1 MTSPTDVSNR
11 DLLRFITCGSVDDG
25 KSTLI
30 GRLLHDAGAVP
41 EDQLAALHRDSRMIG
56 NAGER
61 TDYALLV
68 DGLTA
73 EREQGITIDVAYRY
87 FSTPRRKFIVADTP
101 GHEQYTRNMVTGAS
115 TADVAVVL
123 VDARKGVL
131 DQTRR
136 HAYLVSLLGI
146 RTVILA
152 VTKMDLVDWSQA
164 KFNTVTE
171 AFGAFAAGVG
181 LTQVIAI
188 PVSGLDGDNIA
199 SSSSKTPWHSGPT
212 LLEALETVDVEPAA
226 ETAATV
232 TAMGHEP
239 VVAPLL
245 SIQPV
250 AQPMPDLADV
260 AGLVFTSR
268 NGVAAF
274 EALLAATDRDQKAR
288 ALGKP
293 VFAVGH
299 ATAQAAREA
308 GFGAVRS
315 AGGDLGDLARLIR
328 TVWTDPAGILL
339 HPVARVPAGDLAR
352 AVGNAAVIRPL
363 VVYEAAAHEGA
374 APDRIDL
381 VMLHSPRAARRLAEL
396 IAAGSVV
403 AKGLSAVA
411 ISAAAAQ
418 ALAGLGLAQI
428 VVADHPDEN
437 GMTEALGKALLPV

>member
-1 MTSPTDVSNR
+1 MTR
-11 DLLRFITCGSVDDG
+11 ARIWIT
-25 KSTLI
+25 
-30 GRLLHDAGAVP
+30 
-41 EDQLAALHRDSRMIG
+41 
-56 NAGER
+56 R
-61 TDYALLV
+61 T
-68 DGLTA
+68 
-73 EREQGITIDVAYRY
+73 E
-87 FSTPRRKFIVADTP
+87 P
-101 GHEQYTRNMVTGAS
+101 G
-115 TADVAVVL
+115 
-123 VDARKGVL
+123 
-131 DQTRR
+131 
-136 HAYLVSLLGI
+136 
-146 RTVILA
+146 
-152 VTKMDLVDWSQA
+152 
-164 KFNTVTE
+164 
-171 AFGAFAAGVG
+171 
-181 LTQVIAI
+181 
-188 PVSGLDGDNIA
+188 
-199 SSSSKTPWHSGPT
+199 
-212 LLEALETVDVEPAA
+212 AA